1 LKAEAI
7 WGAGLDVT
15 NPEPMQQDNPLLQ
28 MENVAIL
35 PHIGSATIEARNE
48 MSRLAAVNIIEFYK
62 GNNIPNIINPE
73 VSKN

>member
-1 LKAEAI
+1 MI

-15 NPEPMQQDNPLLQ
+15 NPEPMKPDNPLLE

-48 MSRLAAVNIIEFYK
+48 MSRMAAVNIIEFYN
-62 GNNIPNIINPE
+62 GNLIPNQINPE
-73 VSKN
+73 VNKK